1 VVQRWFC
8 AAWMPMI
15 NLIPLFE
22 LSGGLGQCP
31 LLLHNLENNIPLGA
45 VDMARVLFINGGS
58 EGHINPTIGVVQELI
73 SRGEE
78 VVYFTIEAFRER
90 MEKTGATVRT
100 FDGQKFIQAFISGG
114 RNYLL
119 ERVNGLLHTADI
131 VIPSVLEQIKGEQF
145 DYIIHDS
152 MFGCGRLLAQILKLP
167 AISSC
172 TTFVQTKASFDNM
185 LEQLSEIPAEIVKPI
200 QDEYQS
206 LTEKVKEKYGVE
218 IHSPYE
224 VFCNPAPLT
233 IVYTTREFQPF
244 GEAFDQ
250 TYKFVGPSISSRLTK
265 ENFELTAI
273 MGKSPIYISLGTVIN
288 QSIDFYKLCLKA
300 LGNTDH
306 TVVMSI
312 GNKVRISD
320 LGEIP
325 KNFIVK
331 SYVPQTDVLKFAKLF
346 ITHGGMNS
354 TSEGLYY
361 GVPLIVIPQSADQ
374 PIIAGQVANIGAG
387 ITLQM
392 QSLTANQLR
401 ETVEHVLNHPSFNIA
416 VANIRESFQRSG
428 GYHQAVDKIF
438 EFKSQ
443 YHI

>member
-1 VVQRWFC
+1 
-8 AAWMPMI
+8 
-15 NLIPLFE
+15 
-22 LSGGLGQCP
+22 
-31 LLLHNLENNIPLGA
+31 
-45 VDMARVLFINGGS
+45 MARVLFINGGS

-90 MEKTGATVRT
+90 IEKTGATVRT
-100 FDGQKFIQAFISGG
+100 FDGQKFIKAFLSGG

-119 ERVNGLLHTADI
+119 ERINGLLRTADI
-131 VIPSVLEQIKGEQF
+131 VIPSVLEQIKGEHF

-152 MFGCGRLLAQILKLP
+152 MFGCGRLLAQILRLP
-167 AISSC
+167 AINSC
-172 TTFVQTKASFDNM
+172 TSFAQTKALFDKM
-185 LEQLSEIPAEIVKPI
+185 LEQLSKEIPAEIVKPI
-200 QDEYQS
+200 DDEFQN
-206 LTEKVKEKYGVE
+206 LTVMVKEKYDVE

-244 GEAFDQ
+244 GETFDQ
-250 TYKFVGPSISSRLTK
+250 TYKFVGPSISSRSME
-265 ENFELTAI
+265 ENFDLTAI
-273 MGKSPIYISLGTVIN
+273 KGKSPIYISLGTVFN
-288 QSIDFYKLCLKA
+288 QAMDFYKLCFKA
-300 LGNTDH
+300 FGNTDH

-312 GNKVRISD
+312 GKQNQISD

-331 SYVPQTDVLKFAKLF
+331 NYVPQTEVLKYSKLF

-354 TSEGLYY
+354 TNEGLYY

-387 ITLQM
+387 IKLQM

-401 ETVEHVLNHPSFNIA
+401 EAADHVLNHPSFHQA
-416 VANIRESFQRSG
+416 VANIRESFQKSG
-428 GYHQAVDKIF
+428 GYHQAVDEIF

-443 YHI
+443 YGI

>member
-1 VVQRWFC
+1 
-8 AAWMPMI
+8 
-15 NLIPLFE
+15 
-22 LSGGLGQCP
+22 
-31 LLLHNLENNIPLGA
+31 
-45 VDMARVLFINGGS
+45 MARVLFINAGS

-100 FDGQKFIQAFISGG
+100 IDGQKFIEAFISGG

-131 VIPSVLEQIKGEQF
+131 VIPSVLEQIKGEHF

-167 AISSC
+167 AINSC
-172 TTFVQTKASFDNM
+172 TSFAQRKASFDKM
-185 LEQLSEIPAEIVKPI
+185 LEQLYNQIPTEIVKPI
-200 QDEYQS
+200 QDEFQR
-206 LTEKVKEKYGVE
+206 LTKMVKEKYGVE
-218 IHSPYE
+218 IQSPYD

-233 IVYTTREFQPF
+233 IVYTTREFQPS
-244 GEAFDQ
+244 GEAFDPS
-250 TYKFVGPSISSRLTK
+250 YKFVGPSISSRLTQ
-265 ENFELTAI
+265 ENFDLTAI
-273 MGKSPIYISLGTVIN
+273 KGKSPIYISLGTVFN
-288 QSIDFYKLCLKA
+288 HSIDFYKLCLKA
-300 LGNTDH
+300 FENTDH
-306 TVVMSI
+306 AVVMSI
-312 GNKVRISD
+312 GNKAQISD

-331 SYVPQTDVLKFAKLF
+331 SYVPQTDVLKYAKLF

-354 TSEGLYY
+354 THEGLYY

-374 PIIAGQVANIGAG
+374 PMIAKRVANIGVG
-387 ITLQM
+387 IELQM
-392 QSLTANQLR
+392 RSLTANQLR
-401 ETVEHVLNHPSFNIA
+401 ETADHVLSHPSFDKA

-428 GYHQAVDKIF
+428 GYQRAVDEIF
-438 EFKSQ
+438 DLKSQ

>member
-1 VVQRWFC
+1 
-8 AAWMPMI
+8 
-15 NLIPLFE
+15 
-22 LSGGLGQCP
+22 
-31 LLLHNLENNIPLGA
+31 
-45 VDMARVLFINGGS
+45 MARVLFINGGS

-90 MEKTGATVRT
+90 IEKTGATVRT
-100 FDGQKFIQAFISGG
+100 FDGQKFIKAFLSGG

-119 ERVNGLLHTADI
+119 ERINGLLHTADI
-131 VIPSVLEQIKGEQF
+131 VIPSVLEQIKGEHF

-167 AISSC
+167 AINSC
-172 TTFVQTKASFDNM
+172 TSFAQTKASFDKM
-185 LEQLSEIPAEIVKPI
+185 LEQLSKEIPAEIVNPLYGEF
-200 QDEYQS
+200 QR
-206 LTEKVKEKYGVE
+206 LTDMVKEKYDVE

-244 GEAFDQ
+244 GETFDQ
-250 TYKFVGPSISSRLTK
+250 TYKFVGPSISSRSME
-265 ENFELTAI
+265 ENFDLTAI
-273 MGKSPIYISLGTVIN
+273 KGKSPIYISLGTVFN
-288 QSIDFYKLCLKA
+288 QAMDFYKLCFKA
-300 LGNTDH
+300 FGNTDH

-312 GNKVRISD
+312 GKQNQISD

-331 SYVPQTDVLKFAKLF
+331 NYVPQTEVLKYSKLF

-354 TSEGLYY
+354 TNEGLYY

-387 ITLQM
+387 IKLQM
-392 QSLTANQLR
+392 QSLTASQLR
-401 ETVEHVLNHPSFNIA
+401 EAADHVLNHPSFHQA
-416 VANIRESFQRSG
+416 VANIRESFQKSG
-428 GYHQAVDKIF
+428 GYHQAVDEIF

-443 YHI
+443 YGI

>member
-1 VVQRWFC
+1 
-8 AAWMPMI
+8 
-15 NLIPLFE
+15 
-22 LSGGLGQCP
+22 
-31 LLLHNLENNIPLGA
+31 
-45 VDMARVLFINGGS
+45 MARVLFINGGS
-58 EGHINPTIGVVQELI
+58 EGHINPTIGVVHELI

-78 VVYFTIEAFRER
+78 VVYFCIEAFRER
-90 MEKTGATVRT
+90 IEKTGASVRT
-100 FDGQKFIQAFISGG
+100 FDDQKFIKAFISGG
-114 RNYLL
+114 RDYLL
-119 ERVNGLLHTADI
+119 ERINGLLLTTDI
-131 VIPSVLEQIKGEQF
+131 VIPSVLEQIKGEHF

-172 TTFVQTKASFDNM
+172 TSFAQTEASFDKM
-185 LEQLSEIPAEIVKPI
+185 LEQLSAKTPTEIVDKF
-200 QDEYQS
+200 QS
-206 LTEKVKEKYGVE
+206 LTVMVKEKYDVE

-250 TYKFVGPSISSRLTK
+250 TYKFVGPSISSRLTQEK
-265 ENFELTAI
+265 FDLTAI
-273 MGKSPIYISLGTVIN
+273 KGKSPIYISLGTVFN
-288 QSIDFYKLCLKA
+288 QAIDFYKLCFEA

-306 TVVMSI
+306 TIVMSI
-312 GNKVRISD
+312 GNKAQISD
-320 LGEIP
+320 LGGIP

-331 SYVPQTDVLKFAKLF
+331 NYVPQTDVLKYTKIF

-354 TSEGLYY
+354 TNEGLYY

-374 PIIAGQVANIGAG
+374 PIIAGQVVNIGAG
-387 ITLQM
+387 IKLQM

-401 ETVEHVLNHPSFNIA
+401 EAVDHVLNLSSFSIA
-416 VANIRESFQRSG
+416 SAQIRESFQRSG
-428 GYHQAVDKIF
+428 GYHQAVDEIF